1 MKTLALTAAI
11 LGASLVGIPV
21 SSAQGFT
28 TYTHQHAHKPVHVRS
43 ISDREGVLGF
53 SAEERRIIRE
63 VLGTVKRVRDY
74 DRDGDRDRRHDKKH
88 NRKHGG
94 AWDDGK
100 SLPHG
105 LAKRGG
111 DLPPGLERHIEK
123 YGTLPPGLQG
133 RALPDDLERRLPKSR
148 RGTKRVIIDDD
159 VLLIEEATG
168 VVLDILKDVFG
179 K

>member
-1 MKTLALTAAI
+1 MKTLILTAAL
-11 LGASLVGIPV
+11 LGISFAGAYAAP
-21 SSAQGFT
+21 AQAFT
-28 TYTHQHAHKPVHVRS
+28 AHTGKHTHKPVYAWPV
-43 ISDREGVLGF
+43 SDKEGVLGF
-53 SAEERRIIRE
+53 TAEERRIIRE

-74 DRDGDRDRRHDKKH
+74 NGDRDDDRRHGKKH
-88 NRKHGG
+88 DRKKGG

-148 RGTKRVIIDDD
+148 KGTKRVIIDDD

-168 VVLDILKDVFG
+168 LVLDILKDVFG

>member
-1 MKTLALTAAI
+1 MKTLIVTTALLA
-11 LGASLVGIPV
+11 ASLAGTYAAP
-21 SSAQGFT
+21 AQAFT
-28 TYTHQHAHKPVHVRS
+28 AHTDKYTHKPFHIQA
-43 ISDREGVLGF
+43 ISDREGALGF
-53 SAEERRIIRE
+53 TAEERRIIRE
-63 VLGTVKRVRDY
+63 VLGTVKRVHDY
-74 DRDGDRDRRHDKKH
+74 DREDDRDRRHGKKH
-88 NRKHGG
+88 DRKHGG

-123 YGTLPPGLQG
+123 YGTLPPGLEG

-148 RGTKRVIIDDD
+148 KGTKRVIVDND

-179 K
+179 N